1 MERYEQYSSVLSEC
15 LLFRKMNAEEI
26 KICLTGASPKVI
38 GVEKNE
44 SVVLPEQMRDIYI
57 VLSGKLNVVQD
68 SGMNV
73 SLAHVLTSGKCF
85 GIAFCV
91 ENIPCRHT
99 LQATE
104 KSELLKL
111 SYVGLMEQE
120 DIKIRILENLLSI
133 TSGNLLVLA
142 KKINHTQARSVRV
155 KLSIFLR
162 DQIEQNGTNTFN
174 MDMSRKNM
182 ADYLNI
188 TYPAMLR
195 ELSQMQKDGILRISG
210 DRITIL
216 NTEDLVD
223 KGSEYNIL

>member
-1 MERYEQYSSVLSEC
+1 MERYEQYSSIFSEC
-15 LLFRKMNAEEI
+15 LLFHKMNAEAI
-26 KICLTGASPKVI
+26 KACIISASPTVI
-38 GVEKNE
+38 DVEKNE
-44 SVVLPEQMRDIYI
+44 SIVLPEQMHDIYI
-57 VLSGKLNVVQD
+57 VLSGKLNVIQD

-85 GIAFCV
+85 GIAFCA

-111 SYVGLMEQE
+111 SYAGLMKQE
-120 DIKIRILENLLSI
+120 NIKIRILENLLSI
-133 TSGNLLVLA
+133 TSENLLTLA
-142 KKINHTQARSVRV
+142 EKINHTQARSVRV
-155 KLSIFLR
+155 RLSVFLR
-162 DQIEQNGTNTFN
+162 DQIEHRGTNSFTF
-174 MDMSRKNM
+174 DMSRKNM

-195 ELSQMQKDGILRISG
+195 ELSQMQKEGILRING

-216 NTEDLVD
+216 NTDDLVD
-223 KGSEYNIL
+223 KGSEYSIL

>member
-1 MERYEQYSSVLSEC
+1 
-15 LLFRKMNAEEI
+15 MNAEAI
-26 KICLTGASPKVI
+26 KACIISASPTVI
-38 GVEKNE
+38 DVEKNE
-44 SVVLPEQMRDIYI
+44 SIVLPEQMHDIYI
-57 VLSGKLNVVQD
+57 VLSGKLNVIQD

-85 GIAFCV
+85 GIAFCA

-111 SYVGLMEQE
+111 SYAGLMKQE
-120 DIKIRILENLLSI
+120 NIKIRILENLLSI
-133 TSGNLLVLA
+133 TSENLLTLA
-142 KKINHTQARSVRV
+142 EKINHTQARSVRV
-155 KLSIFLR
+155 RLSVFLR
-162 DQIEQNGTNTFN
+162 DQIEHRGTNSFTF
-174 MDMSRKNM
+174 DMSRKNM

-195 ELSQMQKDGILRISG
+195 ELSQMQKEGILRING

-216 NTEDLVD
+216 NTDDLVD
-223 KGSEYNIL
+223 KGSEYSIL